1 MSKPSKFL
9 GTPPQFP
16 RMPWYPRDFASATR
30 GWPLAARAVYRELL
44 DAQWDAGGLE
54 PGLLPDDETVLR
66 GIAAATPA
74 EWRVA
79 WRLVEPKFPRVEGGR
94 RNERLEH
101 HRQEAVRE
109 YLNRRKGAVSTNA
122 KRWGDSSGSAEPVA
136 RRVGERIAQRALSVS
151 LLSDSLLSD
160 SPPPPPPP
168 PPARSKRLANGGTE
182 LIRSKAVGNTAG
194 RVKP

>member
-1 MSKPSKFL
+1 MSSRVAL
-9 GTPPQFP
+9 SNPPQFP

-54 PGLLPDDETVLR
+54 PGLLPDDESVLR
-66 GIAAATPA
+66 GIAGATPA
-74 EWRVA
+74 EWRIA
-79 WRLVEPKFPRVEGGR
+79 WRLVKPKFPRVDGGR

-109 YLNRRKGAVSTNA
+109 YLNRRKGAASTNA
-122 KRWGDSSGSAEPVA
+122 KRWGEGSADSEPVA
-136 RRVGERIAQRALSVS
+136 QRVGERVAQRPLSVS